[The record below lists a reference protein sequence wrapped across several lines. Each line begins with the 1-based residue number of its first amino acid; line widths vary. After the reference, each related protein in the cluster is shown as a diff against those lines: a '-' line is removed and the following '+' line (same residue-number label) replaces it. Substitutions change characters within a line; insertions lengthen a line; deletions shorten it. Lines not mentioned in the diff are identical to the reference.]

1 MRRLDYIAHHGI
13 LGMHW
18 GVRKYQNPDGSL
30 TEAGKKHYNPNYS
43 EKQRKQDEALYGRR
57 GVERI
62 NKRMNNGNSILGARH
77 YEAERK
83 KRNRIIA
90 AGAITAAGTL
100 VTVGGIMY
108 ATSPEFKQSV
118 DSGARIAGKYASEKI
133 NRVNSYASNYETRR
147 QAASNLRRWGM
158 R

>member
-1 MRRLDYIAHHGI
+1 
-13 LGMHW
+13 
-18 GVRKYQNPDGSL
+18 
-30 TEAGKKHYNPNYS
+30 
-43 EKQRKQDEALYGRR
+43 
-57 GVERI
+57 
-62 NKRMNNGNSILGARH
+62 MNNGNSILGARH

-118 DSGARIAGKYASEKI
+118 DTGARIAGKYASEKI
-133 NRVNSYASNYETRR
+133 NRVNSYASNYGARRQAASNYEARR